1 MEEKKIIGIKDLTC
15 TFECIITYYS
25 KCIALD
31 WNECKKNQGILRMKN
46 ENEYW
51 IFDTSL
57 QIRQIWN
64 EICLCENKFNYNTP
78 YILFNSLCTQSKSYF
93 GHIKNSNSRRESVNI
108 YHVTLT
114 LLKVQFLSC
123 ALLKCWENCIEEILI
138 GFFLVENRNINSDFE
153 YTFAKEKNKVLLM
166 DTQLF
171 FNLFCFIFRI
181 YHKYFS
187 IKINSIKIKIKWYD
201 KIQL

>member
-1 MEEKKIIGIKDLTC
+1 MKKFDVKKKPFINTSGRKKKHRHKRFDVHFWITLNASLLIEMNAKKIKAYW
-15 TFECIITYYS
+15 E
-25 KCIALD
+25 
-31 WNECKKNQGILRMKN
+31 WKN

-93 GHIKNSNSRRESVNI
+93 GHIKNSNSKRESVNI

-114 LLKVQFLSC
+114 LLKVQNVEKI
-123 ALLKCWENCIEEILI
+123 ALK
-138 GFFLVENRNINSDFE
+138 R
-153 YTFAKEKNKVLLM
+153 Y
-166 DTQLF
+166 
-171 FNLFCFIFRI
+171 
-181 YHKYFS
+181 
-187 IKINSIKIKIKWYD
+187 
-201 KIQL
+201 

>member
-31 WNECKKNQGILRMKN
+31 WNECKKIKAYW
-46 ENEYW
+46 EWKNEYW

-93 GHIKNSNSRRESVNI
+93 GHIKNSNSKRESVNI

-114 LLKVQFLSC
+114 LLKVLFLSC

-181 YHKYFS
+181 YNKYFS

>member
-15 TFECIITYYS
+15 TFECIIIYYS

-31 WNECKKNQGILRMKN
+31 WNECKKNKGILRMKN

-166 DTQLF
+166 DTQL
-171 FNLFCFIFRI
+171 LSI
-181 YHKYFS
+181 YIVSFLEFT
-187 IKINSIKIKIKWYD
+187 INIS
-201 KIQL
+201 L

>member
-1 MEEKKIIGIKDLTC
+1 MGVKIYFNNHSLEFLCLYCVIYHTICEKIRCLKKPFINTSGRKKIIGIKDLTC

-31 WNECKKNQGILRMKN
+31 WNECKKIKAYWEWKN

-64 EICLCENKFNYNTP
+64 EICLCENKFTYNTP

-93 GHIKNSNSRRESVNI
+93 GHIKNSNSKRESVNI

-123 ALLKCWENCIEEILI
+123 VLLKCWENCIEEILI
-138 GFFLVENRNINSDFE
+138 GFFSRWN
-153 YTFAKEKNKVLLM
+153 
-166 DTQLF
+166 
-171 FNLFCFIFRI
+171 
-181 YHKYFS
+181 
-187 IKINSIKIKIKWYD
+187 
-201 KIQL
+201 

>member
-1 MEEKKIIGIKDLTC
+1 MKKFDV
-15 TFECIITYYS
+15 
-25 KCIALD
+25 
-31 WNECKKNQGILRMKN
+31 KKKPFINTSGRKKKHRHKRFDVHFWMYNYILLWMHRSWLKWMQKNKGILRMKN

-123 ALLKCWENCIEEILI
+123 VLLKCWENCIEEILI
-138 GFFLVENRNINSDFE
+138 GFFSRWN
-153 YTFAKEKNKVLLM
+153 
-166 DTQLF
+166 
-171 FNLFCFIFRI
+171 
-181 YHKYFS
+181 
-187 IKINSIKIKIKWYD
+187 
-201 KIQL
+201 

>member
-31 WNECKKNQGILRMKN
+31 WNECKKIKAYWEWKY

-64 EICLCENKFNYNTP
+64 EIC
-78 YILFNSLCTQSKSYF
+78 SLWEQ
-93 GHIKNSNSRRESVNI
+93 I
-108 YHVTLT
+108 HVQHTLYS
-114 LLKVQFLSC
+114 L
-123 ALLKCWENCIEEILI
+123 
-138 GFFLVENRNINSDFE
+138 
-153 YTFAKEKNKVLLM
+153 
-166 DTQLF
+166 
-171 FNLFCFIFRI
+171 
-181 YHKYFS
+181 
-187 IKINSIKIKIKWYD
+187 
-201 KIQL
+201 

>member
-1 MEEKKIIGIKDLTC
+1 MKKFDVKKKPFINTSGRKKSIGIKDLTC

-25 KCIALD
+25 ECIALD
-31 WNECKKNQGILRMKN
+31 WNECKKIKAYWEWKN

-64 EICLCENKFNYNTP
+64 EICLCENKFTYNTP

-123 ALLKCWENCIEEILI
+123 VLLKCWENCIEEKLI
-138 GFFLVENRNINSDFE
+138 GFFSRWN
-153 YTFAKEKNKVLLM
+153 
-166 DTQLF
+166 
-171 FNLFCFIFRI
+171 
-181 YHKYFS
+181 
-187 IKINSIKIKIKWYD
+187 
-201 KIQL
+201 

>member
-31 WNECKKNQGILRMKN
+31 WNECKKIKAYWEWKN

-64 EICLCENKFNYNTP
+64 EICLCENKFTYNTP

-123 ALLKCWENCIEEILI
+123 VLLKCWENCIEEILI
-138 GFFLVENRNINSDFE
+138 GFFLVEIRNINSDFD
-153 YTFAKEKNKVLLM
+153 YILL
-166 DTQLF
+166 QRKKIK
-171 FNLFCFIFRI
+171 FCSWILNF
-181 YHKYFS
+181 FS
-187 IKINSIKIKIKWYD
+187 IYVVSFLEFTINIS
-201 KIQL
+201 L